1 MTKFTSLMAYI
12 LCMITSPLFA
22 TTYTFT
28 GNGAW
33 TDPARWSPSYPGN
46 FILAGDIV
54 NITSGSIATISNG
67 SVNIG
72 NNGTINILFN
82 AQLKSA
88 ADRTINNMASGIIN
102 INGTLVNNNIIFN
115 QNIINNNGYFDNAG
129 KTLNNLGV
137 FNNGGLAT
145 LDNFFS
151 GIINNSGT
159 FTNEGN
165 ITGPGTINNTSAFI
179 ANYSFSN
186 QTANISGIG
195 GTISSTVVGTNM
207 VFYVNADLTSQTLNL
222 GISSASTH
230 DKVDVSSFGAS
241 ATLGG
246 PLNLNFT
253 GGYTPAL
260 GTTFTILNG
269 AYTGTFGAINLT
281 GVPLSTPW
289 YVTYNATNVVI
300 TIGNTALPLVW
311 NSFTCKVDDNKHAAL
326 NWSVKLESNC
336 LHYVVEKSLD
346 ALTWNQLE
354 TIELNT
360 AKQEEST
367 YEFIDREFNGHKT
380 YYRIKQVDLDGKY
393 TYSIIRS
400 VEAKSNLDISIY
412 PNPCQ
417 NELFIDMP
425 VDMKSLQ
432 VEIFSLDGR
441 LLISKNVTSSANSI
455 QLSNLISGMYMLKTK
470 NSTSSFVKK

>member
-1 MTKFTSLMAYI
+1 MKKFTSLMAYI

-54 NITSGSIATISNG
+54 NITSGSIASISNG
-67 SVNIG
+67 TVNIG

-82 AQLKSA
+82 AQLRSA
-88 ADRTINNMASGIIN
+88 TDRTINNMAAGIIN
-102 INGTLVNNNIIFN
+102 ISGALVNNNIIFN
-115 QNIINNNGYFDNAG
+115 QNIINNNGFFDNAG
-129 KTLNNLGV
+129 KTFNNLSV

-145 LDNFFS
+145 LDNLFN

-165 ITGPGTINNTSAFI
+165 ITGPGTINNTSTFI
-179 ANYSFSN
+179 VNYSSTN
-186 QTANISGIG
+186 QTANISGTG

-207 VFYVNADLTSQTLNL
+207 VFYVNANLTGQTLNL
-222 GISSASTH
+222 GISSASIH

-246 PLNLNFT
+246 ALNLNFT
-253 GGYTPAL
+253 GGYTPTL

-269 AYTGTFGAINLT
+269 AYTGTFGTINLT
-281 GVPLSTPW
+281 GVPLTTPW

-300 TIGNTALPLVW
+300 TIGNNALPLVW
-311 NSFTCKVDDNKHAAL
+311 NSFTCKVDDDRHAAL
-326 NWSVKLESNC
+326 NWTVKSESNC
-336 LHYVVEKSLD
+336 LHYVVEKSQD
-346 ALTWNQLE
+346 ALLWDQLA
-354 TIELNT
+354 IVELNS

-367 YEFIDREFNGHKT
+367 YEYIDKEFNGHKT
-380 YYRIKQVDLDGKY
+380 FYRIKQVDLDGKY
-393 TYSIIRS
+393 TYSVINN
-400 VEAKSNLDISIY
+400 VEAKSNVDISIY

-417 NELFIDMP
+417 NDLFIDIP
-425 VDMKSLQ
+425 VDVKSLP

-441 LLISKNVTSSANSI
+441 LLIAKNITSSANRI
-455 QLSNLISGMYMLKTK
+455 QLSNLIPGMYILKTK
-470 NSTSSFVKK
+470 NSTSSFIKK